1 MTAGFYWHLGG
12 MNMKAS
18 TIQLNTRLIIMVGNA
33 NDIHDRKLTPVS
45 LPKNLPI
52 HTQMY
57 TQYTHAALLLL
68 K

>member
-1 MTAGFYWHLGG
+1 
-12 MNMKAS
+12 MKAS

-57 TQYTHAALLLL
+57 TQHTHTASLLL